1 MGEVLTIGNF
11 GLNED
16 AFLRKWSTFGAEELE
31 PWESVFPNFSF
42 QKNAFMGPE
51 EKGIS
56 TN

>member
-51 EKGIS
+51 EKGIN